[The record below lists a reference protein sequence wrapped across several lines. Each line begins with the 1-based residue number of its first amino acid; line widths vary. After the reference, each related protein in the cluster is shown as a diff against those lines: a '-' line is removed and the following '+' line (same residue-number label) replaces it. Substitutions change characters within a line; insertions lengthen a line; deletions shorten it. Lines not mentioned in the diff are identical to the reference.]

1 MSSRAR
7 DVAANLDASRQV
19 AESIVFRSSCVSG
32 GYISAS
38 GVSSSG
44 SRLFL
49 SINAHPPPSL
59 LPTCTSFLSSSFDH
73 LFPLFRCLSVLLLL
87 CIGHPKG
94 WRRRQVHV
102 RLCENDS
109 VAQLTRMCTSP
120 AHNEHTRA
128 SIIRLPHTSSSC
140 VGRHHSDSSELLL
153 SLHILKREER
163 ENALPDNR
171 KLRQ

>member
-1 MSSRAR
+1 MLHVKLQKA
-7 DVAANLDASRQV
+7 
-19 AESIVFRSSCVSG
+19 
-32 GYISAS
+32 
-38 GVSSSG
+38 SSSAAAA
-44 SRLFL
+44 SVEATYLHQEFRAPEVASSSPSTRTRL
-49 SINAHPPPSL
+49 PPSCL
-59 LPTCTSFLSSSFDH
+59 LAL

-153 SLHILKREER
+153 PLHILKREER